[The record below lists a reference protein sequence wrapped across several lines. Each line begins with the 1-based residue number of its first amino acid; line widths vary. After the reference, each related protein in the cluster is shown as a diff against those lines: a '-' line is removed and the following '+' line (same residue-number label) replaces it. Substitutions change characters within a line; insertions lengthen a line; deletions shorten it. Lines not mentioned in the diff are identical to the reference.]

1 MTSDTRSSNTTAHAG
16 NDFSEFKRGWRVVV
30 LGLFGICT
38 SITAAL
44 LYAFGTL
51 VIPLEQA
58 FGWSR
63 GDLQA
68 SITFLFAGV
77 GGRFD
82 IGGDRVG
89 DERPMIA
96 ATPY

>member
-1 MTSDTRSSNTTAHAG
+1 MTTDTRTKTAPRQG
-16 NDFSEFKRGWRVVV
+16 SDFSEFKRGWRVVL

-77 GGRFD
+77 AGIIYAVALRRRIRPQETGRA
-82 IGGDRVG
+82 GLR
-89 DERPMIA
+89 
-96 ATPY
+96 